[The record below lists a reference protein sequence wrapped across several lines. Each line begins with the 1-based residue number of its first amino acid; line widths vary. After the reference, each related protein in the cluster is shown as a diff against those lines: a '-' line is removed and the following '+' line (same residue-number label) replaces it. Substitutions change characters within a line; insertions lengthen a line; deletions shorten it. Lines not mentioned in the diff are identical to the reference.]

1 MWSVSRDAL
10 LRLHQLTDADRA
22 PPDPSLCVEGRA
34 PVARRL
40 AGRLAVDPGLATKCL
55 LYGARGG
62 GKSTQMHD
70 LKRRLSGVFEVID
83 VDLDRSGVA
92 IAGLTAFDLMYIV
105 GVAALRLVTKDPKAR
120 DALHQALARAY
131 VSEDQEREQLGKVDQ
146 ALDGIVGFGEAAV
159 MITAA
164 VGGVTVPA
172 AIAVGAI
179 KGAKHGLRLRR
190 GAKEVVAATS
200 PPGRQMQDAVEAA
213 FEAARGATGR
223 KLAVLIDGLEKV
235 NGGAA
240 AWMRETFEHT
250 RLLTD
255 TSVTMVVAAPPC
267 PFTDTN
273 AAADV
278 GWRSEVVYGFA
289 PDDLPSLE
297 EAMARRCQA
306 AGYLVDDAAVPGLL
320 GRLAVEAGG
329 HPRHAMQL
337 LHECAVNALTDQRDV
352 LAARDVDAAIRGLR
366 EQLEMGL
373 AEPSYQVLDQVDRRH
388 RLPGDDL
395 APRLFSDGR
404 ILVHPPTEAQA
415 HSYHVHPQLRRAL
428 AQYRDSLDGGA
439 RA

>member
-1 MWSVSRDAL
+1 VWFVSRDAL

-105 GVAALRLVTKDPKAR
+105 GVAALRLVTGNPKAQ
-120 DALHQALARAY
+120 DVLHQALARAY

-289 PDDLPSLE
+289 P
-297 EAMARRCQA
+297 RRPA
-306 AGYLVDDAAVPGLL
+306 VPRGGHGAAVPGRGLP
-320 GRLAVEAGG
+320 GRRRGRAGAARATRRRG
-329 HPRHAMQL
+329 RRPPAPRHA
-337 LHECAVNALTDQRDV
+337 APPRVRGQRLDRS
-352 LAARDVDAAIRGLR
+352 ARC
-366 EQLEMGL
+366 
-373 AEPSYQVLDQVDRRH
+373 P
-388 RLPGDDL
+388 
-395 APRLFSDGR
+395 
-404 ILVHPPTEAQA
+404 
-415 HSYHVHPQLRRAL
+415 
-428 AQYRDSLDGGA
+428 GGA
-439 RA
+439 RRRRRDPRPARTARDGTGRAELPGARSGRPAASPARR